1 MRPHRTTIRLLI
13 YMLFYAAC
21 CTYQQGPAFAAY
33 SGLVVRILGGDTL
46 EVLHNHQP
54 KRIRLSE
61 IDCPEKGRFIACP

>member
-1 MRPHRTTIRLLI
+1 MRPHRTTVGFLI

-21 CTYQQGPAFAAY
+21 CTYQQGTAFAAF
-33 SGLVVRILGGDTL
+33 SGLVVRVLDGATR